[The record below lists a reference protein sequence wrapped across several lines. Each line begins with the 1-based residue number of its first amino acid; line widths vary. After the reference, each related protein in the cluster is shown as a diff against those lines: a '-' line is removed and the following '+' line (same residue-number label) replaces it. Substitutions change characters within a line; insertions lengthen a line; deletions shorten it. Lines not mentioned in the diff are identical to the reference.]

1 MPRTR
6 RALAGGAGITLALL
20 LTGCAGASTQVIA
33 TPDIGAGPTD
43 GPIAGNGLWLLG
55 GTAAADEIV
64 DAVRS
69 AGTVRYSG
77 TFTELTAGTPDTEPA
92 PGRVLTVE
100 YAGGRAGSSAVF
112 AAGDQRAQVVS
123 IDGRTYTTGNDA
135 YASATGLADLARGW
149 VCSIGTTGARDEWA
163 PLLDPA
169 EFVASLLGTGE
180 SIAVETPADADTV
193 VEVTIGSAEAP
204 VGIMTVA
211 REGAPLP
218 VAFTAG
224 DTSGDGSF
232 SFSAWGE
239 PVAVSAPADPVIACG
254 D

>member
-1 MPRTR
+1 MRGR
-6 RALAGGAGITLALL
+6 
-20 LTGCAGASTQVIA
+20 
-33 TPDIGAGPTD
+33 PTVA
-43 GPIAGNGLWLLG
+43 IAGNGLWLLG

-100 YAGGRAGSSAVF
+100 YAGGRAGSSAEF
-112 AAGDQRAQVVS
+112 SAGDQRAQVVS

-135 YASATGLADLARGW
+135 YAAATGLADLARGW

-169 EFVASLLGTGE
+169 ELVASLLGTGE

-193 VEVTIGSAEAP
+193 VEVIIGSAEAP

-232 SFSAWGE
+232 SFSAGANRSRSAHRPTRSSPAATDGHRPATWGRAAIAAA
-239 PVAVSAPADPVIACG
+239 AVRRRAAGRTSRVRAGCAR
-254 D
+254 